1 MRYIASIVTKGYNI
15 QIMKIELVAKT
26 LIINTDNKV
35 LVLRRHINDNHR
47 PGEWDLP
54 GGQVD
59 EGEDPREAATREA
72 KEETG
77 LHLLD
82 LRPIHVV
89 SRVLNN
95 KQVIKTV
102 FTTSNYSGDA
112 SLSFEHSDLQWLSI
126 DSLQRTSLPDDYK
139 VAAHILTQQT

>member
-1 MRYIASIVTKGYNI
+1 
-15 QIMKIELVAKT
+15 MKIELVAKT
-26 LIINTDNKV
+26 LIVNQDNHV
-35 LVLRRHINDNHR
+35 LVLRRHDDDSHR

-59 EGEDPREAATREA
+59 LGEDPREAAIREA

-77 LHLLD
+77 LRLSE

-89 SRVLNN
+89 SRILND

-102 FTTSNYSGDA
+102 FATSTYDGDEL
-112 SLSFEHSDLQWLSI
+112 LSFEHSDLQWLSV
-126 DSLQRTSLPDDYK
+126 DDLQTTSLPDDYK
-139 VAAHILTQQT
+139 IAAHMLTQQAQLTN

>member
-1 MRYIASIVTKGYNI
+1 
-15 QIMKIELVAKT
+15 MKIELVAKT
-26 LIINTDNKV
+26 LIVNQDNQV
-35 LVLRRHINDNHR
+35 LVLRRHDHDDHR

-59 EGEDPREAATREA
+59 PGEDPREAAIREA

-77 LHLLD
+77 LSLSD

-89 SRVLNN
+89 SRILND

-102 FTTSNYSGDA
+102 FTTLSYSGDA
-112 SLSFEHSDLQWLSI
+112 VLSFEHNDLQWIPI
-126 DSLQRTSLPDDYK
+126 DDLADTSLPDDYK
-139 VAAHILTQQT
+139 VAACMLTQPVQLSI

>member
-1 MRYIASIVTKGYNI
+1 
-15 QIMKIELVAKT
+15 MKIELVAKT
-26 LIINTDNKV
+26 LIINQDNQV
-35 LVLRRHINDNHR
+35 LVLRRHDNDDHR

-59 EGEDPREAATREA
+59 PGEDPRDAAIREA

-77 LHLLD
+77 LSLSD

-89 SRVLNN
+89 SRILND

-102 FTTSNYSGDA
+102 FTTLSYSGDA
-112 SLSFEHSDLQWLSI
+112 ALSFEHNDLQWISI
-126 DSLQRTSLPDDYK
+126 DSLVDTSLPEDYK
-139 VAAHILTQQT
+139 VAARMLTQPVRLSI